1 MTWKP
6 ACEPAC
12 EPAPAGALRAQCGMP
27 KRLFRRAVAGV
38 AKGVDLAFAGAA
50 LNPPQMIR
58 RGSSAESLAPAHR
71 LRGLGAI
78 AGFYNRPEFYPRP
91 SELFPQPGA
100 ITPSIKTV
108 RKLGKVGEVLDLSWE
123 SGFAPLWSRQAVTA
137 RFDAMQP
144 AELERLGLSER
155 TVSQIVNE
163 LGLDKS
169 GELADKYMRA
179 KRNQVAHARWL
190 RHLDGPRPCA
200 VLLHGY
206 MAGVY
211 AIEER
216 VWPVRQLFESGMDVV
231 ISVLPFHGPR
241 RSEARGIRPPAFPSS
256 DPRFTIEGM
265 RQLVRDH
272 TALFDYLLAG
282 RVASLGV
289 MGMSLGGYGS
299 ALLATLDPRLS
310 FAVLVI
316 PLAAIEDF
324 AHTHGRFTGGVDEQE
339 AQRAAM
345 LAAQHTISPFA
356 RPPLVASERTIVI
369 AGESDFV
376 TGAEHARR
384 LSEHFKTPITSF
396 EGGHL
401 LQFGLSRAFAPV
413 WAMLG

>member
-1 MTWKP
+1 
-6 ACEPAC
+6 
-12 EPAPAGALRAQCGMP
+12 MP
-27 KRLFRRAVAGV
+27 KRLLRRAVAGV
-38 AKGVDLAFAGAA
+38 AKGVDLAFAGTA

-58 RGSSAESLAPAHR
+58 RSSSAESLAPPHR
-71 LRGLGAI
+71 MRGLGAI
-78 AGFYNRPEFYPRP
+78 AGFYNRPEFYPRQ
-91 SELFPQPGA
+91 SELFPQPSA
-100 ITPSIKTV
+100 ITPTIKTV
-108 RKLGKVGEVLDLSWE
+108 RKLGKAGAVLDLSWP
-123 SGFAPLWSRQAVTA
+123 SAFSPLWTRQAVTA
-137 RFDAMQP
+137 RFDAMSR
-144 AELERLGLSER
+144 AELEQLGLGQR
-155 TVSQIVNE
+155 TVSEIVNE

-169 GELADKYMRA
+169 GDLVDKYMRA

-216 VWPVRQLFESGMDVV
+216 VWPVRQLFDSGMDVV

-265 RQLVRDH
+265 RQLVSDH

-282 RVASLGV
+282 RVSSLGV

-299 ALLATLDPRLS
+299 ALLATLDDRLS

-324 AHTHGRFTGGVDEQE
+324 ALTHGRFTGSSDEQE

-345 LAAQHTISPFA
+345 LTAQQTVSPFA
-356 RPPLVASERTIVI
+356 RPPLVKGERAFVI

-376 TGAEHARR
+376 TGAQHASR
-384 LSEHFKTPITSF
+384 LSEHFETPVRTF

-401 LQFGLSRAFAPV
+401 LPFGFSRAFAPV
-413 WAMLG
+413 WEMLGGAAK

>member
-1 MTWKP
+1 M
-6 ACEPAC
+6 
-12 EPAPAGALRAQCGMP
+12 
-27 KRLFRRAVAGV
+27 
-38 AKGVDLAFAGAA
+38 
-50 LNPPQMIR
+50 
-58 RGSSAESLAPAHR
+58 
-71 LRGLGAI
+71 RGLGAI
-78 AGFYNRPEFYPRP
+78 AGFYNRPEFYPRR
-91 SELFPQPGA
+91 SELFPQPSP
-100 ITPSIKTV
+100 ITPTIKTV
-108 RKLGKVGEVLDLSWE
+108 RKLGKTGEVLDLSWR
-123 SGFAPLWSRQAVTA
+123 SGFSPLWTRDAVTA
-137 RFDAMQP
+137 RFEALSR
-144 AELERLGLSER
+144 AELEQLGLGQR
-155 TVSQIVNE
+155 TVSEIVNE
-163 LGLDKS
+163 LGLDKT
-169 GELADKYMRA
+169 GDLADKYMRA
-179 KRNQVAHARWL
+179 QRNQTAHARWL

-216 VWPVRQLFESGMDVV
+216 IWPVRQLFDSGMDVV

-256 DPRFTIEGM
+256 DPRFTIEGL

-282 RVASLGV
+282 RVSSLGV

-299 ALLATLDPRLS
+299 ALLATLDDRLS

-324 AHTHGRFTGGVDEQE
+324 ALTHGRFTGSSDEQE

-345 LAAQHTISPFA
+345 LTAQLTVSPFA
-356 RPPLVASERTIVI
+356 RPPVVKAERTVVI

-376 TGAEHARR
+376 TGAQHARR
-384 LSEHFKTPITSF
+384 LSEHFATPVRTF

-401 LQFGLSRAFAPV
+401 LSFGLSRAFAPV
-413 WAMLG
+413 WEMLGGAAG